1 MSKEES
7 QKLLWDDIE
16 RNEESIKHMVLEDMD
31 KYNSLSE
38 MAWMAFYINV
48 IPPTEV
54 REMNNCIWYDT
65 ESWLIGV
72 KIIAISTME
81 TEIMS
86 SGISI
91 YTASKS
97 ALESFCITMARE
109 YAKRNIIINGI
120 RPAYVNTD
128 MAKNAEN
135 IMPEIEE
142 LYPFGLLQPDDV
154 ANVLAYLLSDEANN
168 FTGKF

>member
-1 MSKEES
+1 MI
-7 QKLLWDDIE
+7 LFF
-16 RNEESIKHMVLEDMD
+16 IKVT
-31 KYNSLSE
+31 
-38 MAWMAFYINV
+38 V
-48 IPPTEV
+48 TQ
-54 REMNNCIWYDT
+54 
-65 ESWLIGV
+65 
-72 KIIAISTME
+72 
-81 TEIMS
+81 
-86 SGISI
+86 

-109 YAKRNIIINGI
+109 YTKRNIIINGI

-168 FTGKF
+168 FTGKFLDINNGYFVK